1 MASRALARTRR
12 EHTIDSRMEQWLSVL
27 FDQGFRPKNTFFPG
41 RQDVDSL
48 LADAAGDPELSGFLD
63 RFRSLGTVDLEDLER
78 GIRLR
83 ESPITETEAAVLL
96 LREFVRE
103 VGA

>member
-1 MASRALARTRR
+1 MAARSLARTRR
-12 EHTIDSRMEQWLSVL
+12 EHTIDCRMEQWLSVL
-27 FDQGFRPKNTFFPG
+27 FEQGFRPKNTFFPG
-41 RQDVDSL
+41 RQKVESL
-48 LADAAGDPELSGFLD
+48 IADAAGDPELSAFLD
-63 RFRSLGTVDLEDLER
+63 RFGSLGTVDLDDLES

-83 ESPITETEAAVLL
+83 EAPISDTEAAVLL